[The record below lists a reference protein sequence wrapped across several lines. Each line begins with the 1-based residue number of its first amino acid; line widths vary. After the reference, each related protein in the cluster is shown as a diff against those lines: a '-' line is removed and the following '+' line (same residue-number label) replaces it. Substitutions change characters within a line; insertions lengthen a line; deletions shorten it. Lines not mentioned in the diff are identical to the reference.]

1 MSDCDQLAEEADFF
15 SFGTND
21 LTQMTY
27 GFSRDDIGKFINTY
41 REKKI
46 ITQDPFQSLD
56 QTGVGQLIQLAV
68 EKARRTKPNM
78 SIGVCGEVGGAS
90 AIHHIFPN
98 TWPKLHLLLT
108 LSGTYCET
116 RSCPS
121 QNFNRTG
128 CD

>member
-1 MSDCDQLAEEADFF
+1 
-15 SFGTND
+15 
-21 LTQMTY
+21 MTY
-27 GFSRDDIGKFINTY
+27 GFLVMISVNSLIRI
-41 REKKI
+41 EKKI

-78 SIGVCGEVGGAS
+78 SIGVCGEVGGDPQS
-90 AIHHIFPN
+90 ITFFQ
-98 TWPKLHLLLT
+98 TLWPKLHLLLT

>member
-1 MSDCDQLAEEADFF
+1 MISVNSLI
-15 SFGTND
+15 
-21 LTQMTY
+21 
-27 GFSRDDIGKFINTY
+27 RIG
-41 REKKI
+41 EKKI

-56 QTGVGQLIQLAV
+56 QTGVGQLIQLA

-78 SIGVCGEVGGAS
+78 SIGVCGEVGGDPQS
-90 AIHHIFPN
+90 ITFFQ
-98 TWPKLHLLLT
+98 T
-108 LSGTYCET
+108 LGLNYISCSPYRVPIAKP

>member
-1 MSDCDQLAEEADFF
+1 PRAYLIADQLAEVADYF

-68 EKARRTKPNM
+68 EKAHRTNPYM
-78 SIGVCGEVGGAS
+78 SIG
-90 AIHHIFPN
+90 
-98 TWPKLHLLLT
+98 
-108 LSGTYCET
+108 
-116 RSCPS
+116 
-121 QNFNRTG
+121 
-128 CD
+128 

>member
-1 MSDCDQLAEEADFF
+1 MTF
-15 SFGTND
+15 SALEQMI

-27 GFSRDDIGKFINTY
+27 AVFLVMDIGKFITY
-41 REKKI
+41 REKENHYP
-46 ITQDPFQSLD
+46 DPFQSLD

-68 EKARRTKPNM
+68 EKACRRKFVKHEYWRMWRSRYDP
-78 SIGVCGEVGGAS
+78 
-90 AIHHIFPN
+90 AIHHVFPN
-98 TWPKLHLLLT
+98 TWWPKLHLLLT
-108 LSGTYCET
+108 LLSVPIAKP